1 MKKRNECRGGKKDDR
16 CFLNQEVLIG
26 LKDQQDAHRVPLS
39 SWVFPQ
45 GQLPPESPSQNRT
58 VLK

>member
-1 MKKRNECRGGKKDDR
+1 MKKRNECGGGKKDDR
-16 CFLNQEVLIG
+16 FLNQEVLIR
-26 LKDQQDAHRVPLS
+26 LKDQQDAHRVLLS
-39 SWVFPQ
+39 SCVLPQ